1 MQTSVYPREVVKTAL
16 AHNAGGVILAHNH
29 PSGMAEP
36 SVADRML
43 TKTLK
48 ETLAVVDVKLLD
60 HIIVAG
66 SNTWSFAEQ
75 GLL

>member
-1 MQTSVYPREVVKTAL
+1 MVKTAL
-16 AHNAGGVILAHNH
+16 THNAGAVILAHNH

-36 SVADRML
+36 SAADRLL

-48 ETLAVVDVKLLD
+48 ETLAVIDVKVLD

-66 SNTWSFAEQ
+66 SDTWSFAER